1 MLNMGI
7 LGLGQCGS
15 NIAEYAVQ
23 RNFKAVVANTA
34 LVDLNLLKY
43 VPIENRIHLGG
54 KGAGRNRTIGKQAM
68 VQSADKLLAISED
81 KFKDC
86 DVVFV
91 VASGSG
97 GTGSGALPVALD
109 IISDLVGV
117 TCVINV
123 LPDKLESPSSQIN
136 SLDCISEIS
145 QIQQIGSI
153 FFLDNEKAKML
164 NPSRPKFKVQKIS
177 NANIID
183 ILCEINKFTEK
194 TSYTNNFDEVDF
206 LDLLSL
212 RGCSSLYKTVINE
225 EIFKTNDVTANIQKG
240 WVDSYNPNYNI
251 SDIVKCAVIANVNQD
266 LADKISIKQIF
277 NDNIPYDTKDSFY
290 DINDNRMEIYSLF
303 SGLQFPMERME
314 QMKQSIENIQDKLAE
329 KIEKSQNQTIES
341 FSWKINN
348 NSLGFN
354 NLNSGNDLKQINL
367 AEKLSKYK
375 G

>member
-123 LPDKLESPSSQIN
+123 LPDKLESPSRS
-136 SLDCISEIS
+136 
-145 QIQQIGSI
+145 
-153 FFLDNEKAKML
+153 
-164 NPSRPKFKVQKIS
+164 
-177 NANIID
+177 
-183 ILCEINKFTEK
+183 
-194 TSYTNNFDEVDF
+194 
-206 LDLLSL
+206 
-212 RGCSSLYKTVINE
+212 
-225 EIFKTNDVTANIQKG
+225 
-240 WVDSYNPNYNI
+240 
-251 SDIVKCAVIANVNQD
+251 
-266 LADKISIKQIF
+266 
-277 NDNIPYDTKDSFY
+277 
-290 DINDNRMEIYSLF
+290 
-303 SGLQFPMERME
+303 
-314 QMKQSIENIQDKLAE
+314 
-329 KIEKSQNQTIES
+329 
-341 FSWKINN
+341 
-348 NSLGFN
+348 
-354 NLNSGNDLKQINL
+354 
-367 AEKLSKYK
+367 
-375 G
+375 

>member
-1 MLNMGI
+1 
-7 LGLGQCGS
+7 
-15 NIAEYAVQ
+15 
-23 RNFKAVVANTA
+23 
-34 LVDLNLLKY
+34 
-43 VPIENRIHLGG
+43 
-54 KGAGRNRTIGKQAM
+54 
-68 VQSADKLLAISED
+68 
-81 KFKDC
+81 
-86 DVVFV
+86 
-91 VASGSG
+91 
-97 GTGSGALPVALD
+97 
-109 IISDLVGV
+109 
-117 TCVINV
+117 
-123 LPDKLESPSSQIN
+123 
-136 SLDCISEIS
+136 
-145 QIQQIGSI
+145 
-153 FFLDNEKAKML
+153 ML